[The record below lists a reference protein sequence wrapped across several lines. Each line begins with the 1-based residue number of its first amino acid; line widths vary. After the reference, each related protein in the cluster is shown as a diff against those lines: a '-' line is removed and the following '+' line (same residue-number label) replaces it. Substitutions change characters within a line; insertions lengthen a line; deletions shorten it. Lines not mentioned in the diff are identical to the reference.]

1 MQEVKGELS
10 QIFFNDILRVA
21 SQYETR
27 SNVTAVEWDL
37 RKSESLVMLGPVL
50 ERIDFEVLKPIIE
63 RVFAIANRAGI
74 LPPPPKEIS
83 GAPITITFVSML
95 TQAQQAAA
103 AQGIER
109 LLGVAGNIIGID
121 PAAADNVDFDFALEK
136 YSSLLN
142 NDPKLIR
149 AQDALAKI
157 RADRAQQQRQQQQ
170 AAIAQQLSQGAANL
184 SKADLGNGQNA
195 LQAMMQQGGPSR

>member
-1 MQEVKGELS
+1 MLRLS
-10 QIFFNDILRVA
+10 NGTYVSPSRL
-21 SQYETR
+21 SC
-27 SNVTAVEWDL
+27 
-37 RKSESLVMLGPVL
+37 LGPVL

-74 LPPPPKEIS
+74 LPPPPKEIA

-157 RADRAQQQRQQQQ
+157 RQDRAQQQRQQQQ

-195 LQAMMQQGGPSR
+195 LQAMMQQGGPGR